1 MEGYI
6 RLDQRVLNC
15 EWYKDINTFKVF
27 LHILLKANYESV
39 QRKDI
44 IVPRGAFATS
54 YQELAEETGLSKQN
68 VRTALNR
75 MKSTGELEVK
85 NCGKFSIIVVKNYE
99 EYKGTDKNEK
109 NQKSNVEHRCEIS
122 SNTMAN
128 TITNTITNTISDTA
142 QYCYYQRFREFE
154 KVAANTIT
162 NTVAN
167 TMANTVRS
175 AEREN
180 LQHTYENVD
189 SLKMFNDFW
198 DVYPR
203 KEHRS
208 LSENEYANLFLD
220 KGRIRE
226 EDILEAAKN
235 YAEYCKIL
243 NKMNMYI
250 YMAHNWL
257 KKEIWRDYL
266 PENYKKPETPKKKLG
281 TGFTNFEQRDYD
293 FDELER
299 QLLEGQKIK
308 QTI

>member
-6 RLDQRVLNC
+6 RLNQKILNC

-27 LHILLKANYESV
+27 LHILLKANYESG
-39 QRKDI
+39 QRKGI
-44 IVPRGAFATS
+44 LVPRGAFATS

-99 EYKGTDKNEK
+99 EYKGADEDEK

-128 TITNTITNTISDTA
+128 TVLDTA
-142 QYCYYQRFREFE
+142 QDFYYQRFHEFE
-154 KVAANTIT
+154 KVAANTMP

-167 TMANTVRS
+167 TMANTVHN
-175 AEREN
+175 ADREN

-189 SLKMFNDFW
+189 SIKMFDDFW

-208 LSENEYANLFLD
+208 LSKNEYANLFLE
-220 KGRIRE
+220 KGGIRE
-226 EDILEAAKN
+226 EDILEAVKN

-266 PENYKKPETPKKKLG
+266 PGNYKKPEPPKKKLG

-308 QTI
+308 QTV